1 MSNEIMDNDIDWG
14 SYNILMTHTET
25 KQIEG
30 GDLGPPGVLIT
41 FSCYTFTP
49 QQRRR
54 RLGLNDNTFPAIPSH
69 IPRRLLSLSY
79 LLLCVAL
86 SICSSSG
93 TLYISLALGTSQA
106 VFLIFINCFDKS
118 GKNLHILFLVQYD
131 IIWFVPYCDT
141 SDETDALS
149 LETML
154 SRISN

>member
-1 MSNEIMDNDIDWG
+1 
-14 SYNILMTHTET
+14 MTHTET

-54 RLGLNDNTFPAIPSH
+54 RLGLNDNTFPVIPSH
-69 IPRRLLSLSY
+69 IPRRSLSLWY

-118 GKNLHILFLVQYD
+118 GKNLHILFFSTIWYILYD
-131 IIWFVPYCDT
+131 
-141 SDETDALS
+141 
-149 LETML
+149 L
-154 SRISN
+154 SRIAILLMRPTPCRSKQCCQELAIKVKVMNE

>member
-1 MSNEIMDNDIDWG
+1 
-14 SYNILMTHTET
+14 MTHTET

-54 RLGLNDNTFPAIPSH
+54 RLGLNDNTFPVIPSH
-69 IPRRLLSLSY
+69 IPRRSLSLWY

-118 GKNLHILFLVQYD
+118 GKNLHIKD
-131 IIWFVPYCDT
+131 NRD
-141 SDETDALS
+141 
-149 LETML
+149 
-154 SRISN
+154 RIGQGPNIYQAQHLYNGNCSKSNLIAAILAECTNRVWS

>member
-1 MSNEIMDNDIDWG
+1 
-14 SYNILMTHTET
+14 MTHTET

-118 GKNLHILFLVQYD
+118 GKNLHISFLVQFGIFYMICPVLRYFWWD
-131 IIWFVPYCDT
+131 RRSKECCQELAIKVKVMN
-141 SDETDALS
+141 E
-149 LETML
+149 
-154 SRISN
+154 